1 MAQVKLKRENV
12 VREAL
17 RLLDRVGFERLT
29 VRRLASELDVQAPAL
44 YWHFRNKEELLDEM
58 ATTVFIDAVRDTA
71 WPGPDANWREW
82 AEQFGKKLRQM
93 LLQYRD
99 GARIFSG
106 RFLTDPSLY
115 QIMESALRKFTDAGF
130 SLRDA
135 TQGLNT
141 IYCYAVGFAIEEQAV
156 YLRPGKRRKRYELSE
171 RARRV
176 DKKQFP
182 LAAAAGEH
190 TFADF
195 GKHFERGLRIII
207 EGFSAALHP

>member
-1 MAQVKLKRENV
+1 MAQVKLERETV

-29 VRRLASELDVQAPAL
+29 VRRLAGELDVQAPAL
-44 YWHFRNKEELLDEM
+44 YWHFRNKEDLLDEM
-58 ATTVFIDAVRDTA
+58 ATTVFIDAVRDPA
-71 WPGPDANWREW
+71 WPEPDLNWREW
-82 AEQFGKKLRQM
+82 AEQLGTRLRQM
-93 LLQYRD
+93 LLRYRD

-106 RFLTDPSLY
+106 RFLADPSLY
-115 QIMESALRKFTDAGF
+115 QIMETSLRKFTDAGF

-141 IYCYAVGFAIEEQAV
+141 IYCYAIGFAIEEQAV
-156 YLRPGKRRKRYELSE
+156 YPRPGKRRKRYELSE
-171 RARRV
+171 RAKRL
-176 DKKQFP
+176 DKTRFP

-195 GKHFERGLRIII
+195 EKHFERGLRIII
-207 EGFSAALHP
+207 EGFSSGLQR